1 MWSSERIK
9 NVTYRL
15 HKWLRAQR
23 IDLVNLPKKLALF
36 SRNSVEKSHPPKN
49 KLLLD
54 PSQTI
59 P

>member
-1 MWSSERIK
+1 MWSSESIK

-36 SRNSVEKSHPPKN
+36 SRISVEKSHPPK
-49 KLLLD
+49 K
-54 PSQTI
+54 
-59 P
+59 